1 MHRPAILL
9 ALILWCSTAAAQA
22 TFNVRDF
29 GAKGDANTDDTAA
42 IQATID
48 AALGLTSDKA
58 RKAAVAAPTTLYAS
72 GSVTL
77 PAGTYKI
84 TRPLKFWGVM
94 YLRFLGEGGSTR
106 LYPVGKMDAVL
117 DINGASNC
125 EFANFRIE
133 GRDNNEAIQ
142 NAIYFYWDGMT
153 GRASASC
160 NFHDIS
166 VLGTRCVTGFRIG
179 KQGSGVQVDT
189 SAYRNITL
197 YGGWNPGETN
207 WWKCGLYVGT
217 DVFAN
222 CLVHAFYD
230 PSITHWGEGA
240 HVSVTNFNLVGG
252 NFGGNGIDLVAHT
265 LSYFSVQGVRSEKSG
280 RFLVSGTGYSNSSA
294 NFSLS
299 DILFW
304 PDSLAS
310 DGQVIQFAQNG
321 TLAIRNFTIPPGP
334 TSPVAM
340 VNPGRSCSLIIDGIT
355 CTSSPDAFLSRTTD
369 KVDVS
374 IRGFV
379 TERQDGKGFSSAIDG
394 ILTSGRIRWRGS
406 GDLWSQKGYLMF
418 KSDNGKV
425 STLAT
430 PEKR

>member
-1 MHRPAILL
+1 MRRLTL
-9 ALILWCSTAAAQA
+9 CLILWCSTAAAQA
-22 TFNVRDF
+22 TYNVRDY
-29 GAKGDANTDDTAA
+29 GAKGDSTTDDTAA

-48 AALGLTSDKA
+48 AALGLTTDKA
-58 RKAAVAAPTTLYAS
+58 RKAAATTPTTLYAS

-84 TRPLKFWGVM
+84 TKPLKFWGVM
-94 YLRFLGEGGSTR
+94 YLNFRGEGGATR
-106 LYPVGKMDAVL
+106 LYPVGRMDSVL
-117 DINGASNC
+117 DINGAACC

-133 GRDNNEAIQ
+133 GDCQNEAIQ
-142 NAIYFYWDGMT
+142 NAIYFYWDGVT
-153 GRASASC
+153 PRSSERC

-166 VLGTRCVTGFRIG
+166 VLGTRCVTGFRVG
-179 KQGSGVQVDT
+179 KQGSNVQVDT
-189 SAYRNITL
+189 STYRNITL
-197 YGGWNPGETN
+197 YGGWSPSEQT
-207 WWKCGLYVGT
+207 WWKCGFYVGT

-222 CLVHAFYD
+222 CLVHSFYD

-304 PDSLAS
+304 PESLAS

-321 TLAIRNFTIPPGP
+321 TLAIRNLTIPPGP
-334 TSPVAM
+334 TNPVAL
-340 VNPGRSCSLIIDGIT
+340 VSPGRSCALIIDGIT

-379 TERQDGKGFSSAIDG
+379 TERTDGKGFASAIDG

-406 GDLWSQKGYLMF
+406 GDLWSQKGYLLF
-418 KSDNGKV
+418 KSDDGTIT
-425 STLAT
+425 TLAR
-430 PEKR
+430 PKGR